1 MGGRGRTRRRIGRRG
16 SMATNGSAARSA
28 CFDAKRGSAPHLLV
42 PRATGGRLRS
52 LPAGDNKRK
61 CVRAIGEKDKR
72 ARRGRPSTTWP
83 TGAPR
88 AVRACGRPS
97 AGNSSPPPS
106 HTRPSETGGL
116 GWVAWWGR
124 AGGSTCC
131 ASRPPRHRAPRA
143 PVWSRLP
150 RTRKVDLAAGSHLS
164 VGNTDTR
171 RGVPGAGI
179 SQGDRR
185 FRFPRY
191 VQIDILS
198 LNIYY
203 FNIKLN

>member
-116 GWVAWWGR
+116 GWAARVGARVALRDPRGTGHHARLCGAACRVRERWTWQLDL
-124 AGGSTCC
+124 TCQW
-131 ASRPPRHRAPRA
+131 ATQIR
-143 PVWSRLP
+143 
-150 RTRKVDLAAGSHLS
+150 D
-164 VGNTDTR
+164 
-171 RGVPGAGI
+171 AGI

-191 VQIDILS
+191 VQIDILFSLS

>member
-150 RTRKVDLAAGSHLS
+150 RTRKVDLTCQWATQIRDGEYRAQEF
-164 VGNTDTR
+164 R
-171 RGVPGAGI
+171 RAIDGFG
-179 SQGDRR
+179 
-185 FRFPRY
+185 FRGTSRSTYYF
-191 VQIDILS
+191 LS